1 MLVKRHCCKKKRA
14 LSSDRKS
21 PAALMVARDHLSAS
35 IWTARHHAGRD
46 LPRSEDRPRH
56 VTNSFD
62 FLFDALE
69 ADDPARTGFKP
80 FITPGES
87 GDHRTLVQHQL
98 DVAANVFRMDK
109 PLLESLRVER
119 EIILHDLP
127 ARALVRVGVLT
138 EKFVAAHSDFRLELL
153 GKIRPHPPDRR
164 IHGVIT

>member
-87 GDHRTLVQHQL
+87 ADHRTLVQHQL
-98 DVAANVFRMDK
+98 DVAAN
-109 PLLESLRVER
+109 
-119 EIILHDLP
+119 
-127 ARALVRVGVLT
+127 A
-138 EKFVAAHSDFRLELL
+138 FRLDNPPCPS
-153 GKIRPHPPDRR
+153 GQSACAVRCSYRKIRRSSFRLSPRTAWQDPAASAGSSYSWRDHLNRNRFQP
-164 IHGVIT
+164 T